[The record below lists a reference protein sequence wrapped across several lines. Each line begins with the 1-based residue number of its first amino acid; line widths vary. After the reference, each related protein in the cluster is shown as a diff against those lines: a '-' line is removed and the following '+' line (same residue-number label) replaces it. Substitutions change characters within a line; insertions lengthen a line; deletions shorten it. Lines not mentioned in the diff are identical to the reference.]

1 MIDQTNSV
9 ESTERATVLLR
20 ELYSIILRRSAGEM
34 MQVMCAAGLSMPQMF
49 TLHLLHKYGSFT
61 ISSLADK
68 LSLSLAAT
76 SHLVERMVQ
85 QQLIERKEDA
95 LDRRQKRLAITPD
108 GLALL
113 DRLLEA
119 RMRESG
125 DLLTELPPELR
136 EQLEFV
142 LAQVVEQLKQVE
154 G

>member
-9 ESTERATVLLR
+9 ESTERATDLLR

-34 MQVMCAAGLSMPQMF
+34 MKVMCSAGLSMPQMF
-49 TLHLLHKYGSFT
+49 TLHLLNKSGSIT
-61 ISSLADK
+61 ISALAEK

-85 QQLIERKEDA
+85 QQLIERKEDT

-119 RMRESG
+119 RMREGSH
-125 DLLTELPPELR
+125 LLTELPPELR
-136 EQLEFV
+136 EQLEIV
-142 LAQVVEQLKQVE
+142 LGQVVERLKLLE
-154 G
+154 A